1 MASSAYRAR
10 RDSLP
15 PLPANL
21 AALQIQGRWAQT
33 TQHQAFLLFD
43 EQNGNDRII
52 CFCSEE
58 DLQQMCDSDVLYMDG
73 TFNTAPRMFAQLYTI
88 HGFLQGK
95 QMPLAYAMPYLQVN
109 FIIQYMCDFHVPPV
123 EAWLLYL
130 ITFFFKKKKCWIP
143 NLEFETYFPTF
154 TEMFLKVFLRD
165 FDDIKTGIQNN
176 NIDLKDNAPQGQILV
191 RKSNK
196 LKILIYGSTD
206 P

>member
-1 MASSAYRAR
+1 MISLTNHNKGDNQCLLSIVLIVVFFIFYFRAMASSAYRAR

-73 TFNTAPRMFAQLYTI
+73 TFSTAPRMFAQLYTI

-95 QMPLAYAMPYLQVN
+95 QMPLAYALLTGK
-109 FIIQYMCDFHVPPV
+109 FHHTIHV
-123 EAWLLYL
+123 
-130 ITFFFKKKKCWIP
+130 
-143 NLEFETYFPTF
+143 
-154 TEMFLKVFLRD
+154 
-165 FDDIKTGIQNN
+165 
-176 NIDLKDNAPQGQILV
+176 
-191 RKSNK
+191 
-196 LKILIYGSTD
+196 
-206 P
+206 